1 MKKMKKLL
9 SLVLTV
15 AMVVAMG
22 ITTFAAGTTGHTI
35 SVNSGSAHTYEV
47 YQIFTGTYADGK
59 LSDIKWGKN
68 GKNDN
73 ASVTVGDA
81 VPTAVLNDIETNAK
95 TGSSDNTKLAVIEK
109 YADLTA
115 TNAFGTVDKDHAL
128 TDVPAGYYLIKD
140 VNGSVSGNDAYTTYL
155 VQVVN
160 KNVTVNPKSEVPSVD
175 KQVWDETAD
184 AETGAV
190 DGWGETAD
198 HAINE
203 SFQFKLTA
211 TVPNDNNMD
220 AYTHYQMKFNDTMS
234 AGVTFEKIDSVKVF
248 DANGTSHELTAD
260 QYSVNGVQGGEA
272 GKTWNLTIA
281 DLMQL
286 NLGITSPK
294 NVKVEVVY
302 SAHLNENAV
311 VNNTKPNN
319 KNKVGLEYS
328 NNPKW
333 NGTGE
338 PDKGNT
344 TEDTVFVFTYEIDNT
359 KVDGTNHDT
368 KLAGAEFVL
377 RKGSEDGKEVKFAFN
392 NGVYTPDEEGNATL
406 TSAETTGKF
415 NIKGLDV
422 GTYYLVETKAP
433 EGYSICKPI
442 KVEITATHA
451 ENEVGT
457 DANAI
462 IKVNN
467 VENGTDVTVEN
478 FKQSILPSTGGIGT
492 TIFYVIG
499 GTLMGGAGVILVSRR
514 RRSK

>member
-9 SLVLTV
+9 SLVLSV

-35 SVNSGSAHTYEV
+35 SVKSGSTHTYEV

-68 GKNDN
+68 GKG
-73 ASVTVGDA
+73 TVGES
-81 VPTAVLNDIETNAK
+81 VPTATLNDIEKNA
-95 TGSSDNTKLAVIEK
+95 TGSDNAKLAVIEK
-109 YADLTA
+109 YAKLTA
-115 TNAFGTVDKDHAL
+115 SNAYGTVSAGSAL
-128 TDVPAGYYLIKD
+128 NNVPSGYYLIKD
-140 VNGSVSGNDAYTTYL
+140 KDNTVSGNDAYTTYL
-155 VQVVN
+155 VQVINDDVEIS
-160 KNVTVNPKSEVPSVD
+160 PKSEVPSVD
-175 KQVWDETAD
+175 KQVKDE
-184 AETGAV
+184 AEAGAT

-211 TVPNDNNMD
+211 TVPNEEAMD

-234 AGVTFEKIDSVKVF
+234 AGVTFEKIDSVKII
-248 DANGTSHELTAD
+248 DAEGAKHVLNASD
-260 QYSVNGVQGGEA
+260 YSVEGVTSGEA
-272 GKTWNLTIA
+272 GKTWSLTIA
-281 DLMQL
+281 DLMQH
-286 NLGITSPK
+286 GITSPK

-319 KNKVGLEYS
+319 SNKVDLEYS

-333 NGTGE
+333 DGTGT
-338 PDKGNT
+338 PDKGKT
-344 TEDTVFVFTYEIDNT
+344 KEDTVFVFTYEIDNT
-359 KVDGTNHDT
+359 KVDGTNRDT

-377 RKGSEDGKEVKFAFN
+377 RKGSENGEEVKFAFN
-392 NGVYTPDEEGNATL
+392 NGVYTPAEDGNAKL

-451 ENEVGT
+451 ENEAGT
-457 DANAI
+457 EANAT

-478 FKQSILPSTGGIGT
+478 FKQSLLPSTGGIGT

-499 GTLMGGAGVILVSRR
+499 GILMVGAGVILVSRR

>member
-1 MKKMKKLL
+1 MKKLL
-9 SLVLTV
+9 SLVLSV

-22 ITTFAAGTTGHTI
+22 VTVFADEAGHTI
-35 SVNSGSAHTYEV
+35 SVNSNSNHTYEV

-68 GKNDN
+68 GKNGN
-73 ASVTVGDA
+73 ASVTEGDT

-95 TGSSDNTKLAVIEK
+95 TGSDNAKLAVIEK

-115 TNAFGTVDKDHAL
+115 ANAFGTVSKDQAL

-160 KNVTVNPKSEVPSVD
+160 ENVTVNPKSEVPSVD
-175 KQVWDETAD
+175 KQVWDEKED
-184 AETGAV
+184 AEEGAV

-203 SFQFKLTA
+203 SFQFKLIA
-211 TVPNDNNMD
+211 TVPNDEDMD

-234 AGVTFEKIDSVKVF
+234 AGVTFEKIDSVTVF
-248 DANGTSHELTAD
+248 AADGTSHELTPN
-260 QYSVNGVQGGEA
+260 QYSVNGVQNGSA
-272 GKTWNLTIA
+272 GATWSLTIE
-281 DLMQL
+281 DLMKL
-286 NLGITSPK
+286 DLGITSPK

-319 KNKVGLEYS
+319 NNKVGLEYS

-333 NGTGE
+333 NGEGT

-344 TEDTVFVFTYEIDNT
+344 PEDTVFVFTYEIDNT
-359 KVDGTNHDT
+359 KVDRTNHDT
-368 KLAGAEFVL
+368 KLAGAEFEL
-377 RKGSEDGKEVKFAFN
+377 RKNSADGEVIKLAYN
-392 NGVYTPDEEGNATL
+392 NGVYVPNATGNAKL
-406 TSAETTGKF
+406 TSAENTGAF

-433 EGYSICKPI
+433 EGYSTCNPI
-442 KVEITATHA
+442 QVKIEAEHA
-451 ENEVGT
+451 EDDGGAT
-457 DANAI
+457 ASAT
-462 IKVNN
+462 IKINGDENQTGVI
-467 VENGTDVTVEN
+467 VENV
-478 FKQSILPSTGGIGT
+478 KQSMLPSTGGIGT

-499 GTLMGGAGVILVSRR
+499 GILMVGAGVILISRKR
-514 RRSK
+514 TNK

>member
-1 MKKMKKLL
+1 MKKMKKFL

-22 ITTFAAGTTGHTI
+22 ITTFAAGTTGYII
-35 SVNSGSAHTYEV
+35 SVNNESNHTYEV

-68 GKNDN
+68 GNN
-73 ASVTVGDA
+73 NGTAVTEGQL
-81 VPTAVLNDIETNAK
+81 VPTNVLNDIEKNAK
-95 TGSSDNTKLAVIEK
+95 GSDNAKLAVIEK

-115 TNAFGTVDKDHAL
+115 ANAFGTVSKDHAL

-140 VNGSVSGNDAYTTYL
+140 VNRSVSGNDAYTTYL

-160 KNVTVNPKSEVPSVD
+160 ENVTVNPKSEVPSVD
-175 KQVWDETAD
+175 KQVQDETAD
-184 AETGAV
+184 AEKGAV

-203 SFQFKLTA
+203 SFQFKLIA
-211 TVPNDNNMD
+211 TVPNDEDMD

-234 AGVTFEKIDSVKVF
+234 AGVTFEKIDSVKIT
-248 DANGTSHELTAD
+248 DAQKADHVLSASDYKVEGVTSGD
-260 QYSVNGVQGGEA
+260 A
-272 GKTWNLTIA
+272 GKTWSLTID
-281 DLMQL
+281 DLMKH
-286 NLGITSPK
+286 GITSPK

-311 VNNTKPNN
+311 VNNTTPNN
-319 KNKVGLEYS
+319 SNKVGLEYS

-333 NGTGE
+333 DGTGT
-338 PDKGNT
+338 PDKGKT
-344 TEDTVFVFTYEIDNT
+344 QEDTVFVFTYEIDNT
-359 KVDGTNHDT
+359 KVDKTNHDT
-368 KLAGAEFVL
+368 KLAGAEFEL
-377 RKGSEDGKEVKFAFN
+377 KKNSADGEVIKLAYN
-392 NGVYTPDEEGNATL
+392 NGVYVPNTTGNAKL
-406 TSAETTGKF
+406 TSAENTGAF

-433 EGYSICKPI
+433 EGYSTCNPI
-442 KVEITATHA
+442 QVKIEATHA
-451 ENEVGT
+451 EDNDGATASAV
-457 DANAI
+457 
-462 IKVNN
+462 IKI
-467 VENGTDVTVEN
+467 NGNKNQTGVTVEN
-478 FKQSILPSTGGIGT
+478 VKQSILPSTGGIGT

-499 GTLMGGAGVILVSRR
+499 GILMVGAGVILVSRR

>member
-1 MKKMKKLL
+1 M
-9 SLVLTV
+9 
-15 AMVVAMG
+15 
-22 ITTFAAGTTGHTI
+22 
-35 SVNSGSAHTYEV
+35 
-47 YQIFTGTYADGK
+47 
-59 LSDIKWGKN
+59 
-68 GKNDN
+68 
-73 ASVTVGDA
+73 
-81 VPTAVLNDIETNAK
+81 
-95 TGSSDNTKLAVIEK
+95 
-109 YADLTA
+109 
-115 TNAFGTVDKDHAL
+115 
-128 TDVPAGYYLIKD
+128 
-140 VNGSVSGNDAYTTYL
+140 
-155 VQVVN
+155 
-160 KNVTVNPKSEVPSVD
+160 TVNPKSEVPSVD
-175 KQVWDETAD
+175 KQVQDEIAD
-184 AETGAV
+184 AEEGAV

-203 SFQFKLTA
+203 SFKFKLIA
-211 TVPNDNNMD
+211 TVPNDKNMD
-220 AYTHYQMKFNDTMS
+220 AYTHYQMIFKDTMS
-234 AGVTFEKIDSVKVF
+234 AGITFEKIDSVTVF
-248 DANGTSHELTAD
+248 DANGTSHKLTAD
-260 QYSVNGVQGGEA
+260 QYSVNGVREGDA
-272 GKTWNLTIA
+272 GAEWSLTIA
-281 DLMQL
+281 DLMKL

-319 KNKVGLEYS
+319 KNKVGLDYS

-333 NGTGE
+333 NGEGT

-344 TEDTVFVFTYEIDNT
+344 PEDTVFVFTYEIDNT
-359 KVDGTNHDT
+359 KVDGTNRDT
-368 KLAGAEFVL
+368 KLAGAEFEL
-377 RKGSEDGKEVKFAFN
+377 RKGSENGDKVNFALN
-392 NGVYTPDEEGNATL
+392 NGVYTPNEEGNATL

-451 ENEVGT
+451 ENEAGT
-457 DANAI
+457 EANAT

-467 VENGTDVTVEN
+467 VEDGTAVTVEN

-499 GTLMGGAGVILVSRR
+499 GILMVGAGVILVSRR

>member
-22 ITTFAAGTTGHTI
+22 ITTFAAGTTGYTI
-35 SVNSGSAHTYEV
+35 SVNSESAHTYEV

-68 GKNDN
+68 GKNGN
-73 ASVTVGDA
+73 ASVTEGDA
-81 VPTAVLNDIETNAK
+81 VPTAVLNDIENNA
-95 TGSSDNTKLAVIEK
+95 TGSDNAKLAVIEK

-115 TNAFGTVDKDHAL
+115 ANAFGTVSKDNAL

-160 KNVTVNPKSEVPSVD
+160 ENVTVNPKSEVPSVD
-175 KQVWDETAD
+175 KQVWDETED
-184 AETGAV
+184 AEEGAV

-203 SFQFKLTA
+203 SFQFKLIA
-211 TVPNDNNMD
+211 TVPNDKDMD
-220 AYTHYQMKFNDTMS
+220 AYTHYQMTFNDEMS
-234 AGVTFEKIDSVKVF
+234 AGITFEKIDSVTVF
-248 DANGTSHELTAD
+248 DADGTSHKLKAN
-260 QYSVNGVQGGEA
+260 QYSVNGVQQGQA
-272 GKTWNLTIA
+272 GAKWSLTIA
-281 DLMQL
+281 DLMKL
-286 NLGITSPK
+286 DLGITSPK

-311 VNNTKPNN
+311 VNNTTPNN
-319 KNKVGLEYS
+319 KNKVGLDYS

-333 NGTGE
+333 NGEGT

-344 TEDTVFVFTYEIDNT
+344 PEDTVFVFTYEIDNT
-359 KVDGTNHDT
+359 KVDGTNHEK
-368 KLAGAEFVL
+368 KLAGAEFEL
-377 RKGSEDGKEVKFAFN
+377 RKGSENGDKVKFALN
-392 NGVYTPDEEGNATL
+392 NGVYTPDENGNATL
-406 TSAETTGKF
+406 TSAESTGKF

-451 ENEVGT
+451 ENATGT
-457 DANAI
+457 EANAT

-478 FKQSILPSTGGIGT
+478 FKQSLLPSTGGIGT

-499 GTLMGGAGVILVSRR
+499 GILMVGAGVILVSRR

>member
-9 SLVLTV
+9 SLELSV

-22 ITTFAAGTTGHTI
+22 VTVFADEAGHTI
-35 SVNSGSAHTYEV
+35 SVNSNSNHTYEV

-68 GKNDN
+68 GKNGN
-73 ASVTVGDA
+73 ASVTEGDT

-95 TGSSDNTKLAVIEK
+95 TGSDNAKLAVIEK

-115 TNAFGTVDKDHAL
+115 ANAFGTVSKDQAL

-160 KNVTVNPKSEVPSVD
+160 ENVTVNPKSEVPSVD
-175 KQVWDETAD
+175 KQVWDEKED
-184 AETGAV
+184 AEEGAV

-203 SFQFKLTA
+203 SFQFKLIA
-211 TVPNDNNMD
+211 TVPNDEDMD

-234 AGVTFEKIDSVKVF
+234 AGVTFEKIDSVTVF
-248 DANGTSHELTAD
+248 AADGTSHELTPN
-260 QYSVNGVQGGEA
+260 QYSVNGVQNGSA
-272 GKTWNLTIA
+272 GATWSLTIE
-281 DLMQL
+281 DLMKL
-286 NLGITSPK
+286 DLGITSPK

-319 KNKVGLEYS
+319 NNKVGLEYS

-333 NGTGE
+333 NGEGT

-344 TEDTVFVFTYEIDNT
+344 PEDTVFVFTYEIDNT
-359 KVDGTNHDT
+359 KVDRTNHDT
-368 KLAGAEFVL
+368 KLAGAEFEL
-377 RKGSEDGKEVKFAFN
+377 RKNSADGEVIKLAYN
-392 NGVYTPDEEGNATL
+392 NGVYVPNATGNAKL
-406 TSAETTGKF
+406 TSAENTGAF

-433 EGYSICKPI
+433 EGYSTCNPI
-442 KVEITATHA
+442 QVKIEAEHA
-451 ENEVGT
+451 EDDGGAT
-457 DANAI
+457 ASAT
-462 IKVNN
+462 IKINGDENQTGVI
-467 VENGTDVTVEN
+467 VENV
-478 FKQSILPSTGGIGT
+478 KQSMLPSTGGIGT

-499 GTLMGGAGVILVSRR
+499 GILMVGAGVILISRKR
-514 RRSK
+514 TNK